1 MKEQIELTLATENS
15 LGKFSIPN
23 PDMFCFLRNST
34 DTTNFPQSPA
44 STSSE
49 RHWAKNICHLREEN
63 IFHCCNNAQCNICFA
78 LPSHRNPAV

>member
-1 MKEQIELTLATENS
+1 MKEQIELTLAIENL

-23 PDMFCFLRNST
+23 PDKFCFLRNST
-34 DTTNFPQSPA
+34 DTTNFPRSLA

-49 RHWAKNICHLREEN
+49 RHWAKNICHLREE
-63 IFHCCNNAQCNICFA
+63 IFFIVSTMQCNMCFE